1 MRLSVAAQFLR
12 KLGLTEVWC
21 LRVQFQDAL
30 GHTHFSVLPYP
41 YVVVLLIAGQRCLK
55 ITGVIAAQVPGLL
68 KFDRERRAHLRLV
81 VLGMAELD
89 NHIHYVVFLAGAT
102 LLLRFTRVSHK

>member
-1 MRLSVAAQFLR
+1 MPPAASIVAFLR
-12 KLGLTEVWC
+12 A
-21 LRVQFQDAL
+21 R
-30 GHTHFSVLPYP
+30 HTVERLQPNSSFSVLPYP
-41 YVVVLLIAGQRCLK
+41 YVLVLLIAGQRCLK